1 MNSLNINKNTAKKI
15 TNKISRV
22 NEGSLKNK
30 LSLKTINFKNYF
42 YNFYFATTY
51 LKLRV
56 TDDMNSEQGLL
67 LSYLSL
73 STTKFL

>member
-1 MNSLNINKNTAKKI
+1 MNLLNINKNTGKRIA
-15 TNKISRV
+15 NKILKV

-56 TDDMNSEQGLL
+56 TDDMNSEQGLFIIL
-67 LSYLSL
+67 FITLKY
-73 STTKFL
+73 